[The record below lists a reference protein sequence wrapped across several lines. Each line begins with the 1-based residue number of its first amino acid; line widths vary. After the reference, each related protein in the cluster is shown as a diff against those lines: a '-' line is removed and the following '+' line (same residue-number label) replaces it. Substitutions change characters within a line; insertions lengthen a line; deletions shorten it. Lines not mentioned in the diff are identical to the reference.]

1 MDSAPA
7 NKRKGRQ
14 VSAQGDYLRSQLGTV
29 TTFNQCLE
37 AVANAFDANYTPE
50 PPDETDG
57 GELARSAHATKK
69 T

>member
-1 MDSAPA
+1 
-7 NKRKGRQ
+7 

-29 TTFNQCLE
+29 TTFNQCLD